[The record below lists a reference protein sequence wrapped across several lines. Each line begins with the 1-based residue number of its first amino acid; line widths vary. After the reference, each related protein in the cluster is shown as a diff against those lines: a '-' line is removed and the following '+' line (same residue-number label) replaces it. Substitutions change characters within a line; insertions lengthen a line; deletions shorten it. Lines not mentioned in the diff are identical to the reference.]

1 MQLRTYFAVA
11 TLLVASVARADDHFT
26 NAGQTRRETSKPVAS
41 ANPKPVASANPKP
54 VAGATQQPKQ
64 LQPAASAEDL
74 STRAIDKGS
83 VKLVQYSRALP
94 GQPPVV
100 DSPVPV
106 QSQSFFGRI
115 MELER
120 RKNAWLLK
128 TFLGRE

>member
-1 MQLRTYFAVA
+1 MRLKIYFAVA

-41 ANPKPVASANPKP
+41 ANSKPVTSAS
-54 VAGATQQPKQ
+54 QQPKQ
-64 LQPAASAEDL
+64 NQPAAFAEDS
-74 STRAIDKGS
+74 STRSIDNGK
-83 VKLVQYSRALP
+83 VKLVQHSRAVP
-94 GQPPVV
+94 GQQPVV
-100 DSPVPV
+100 DSPAPV

>member
-1 MQLRTYFAVA
+1 MRLKTYFAVA
-11 TLLVASVARADDHFT
+11 TLLVASVTRADDHFT

-41 ANPKPVASANPKP
+41 ANPKPF
-54 VAGATQQPKQ
+54 AGATQQPKQ

-94 GQPPVV
+94 GQQPVVDSPVV

>member
-11 TLLVASVARADDHFT
+11 TLLVASVTRADDHFT
-26 NAGQTRRETSKPVAS
+26 NAGQTRRETSKPVAG
-41 ANPKPVASANPKP
+41 AN
-54 VAGATQQPKQ
+54 QQPKQ
-64 LQPAASAEDL
+64 VQPAASAEDL

-83 VKLVQYSRALP
+83 VKLVQYSSAVP
-94 GQPPVV
+94 GQQPSV
-100 DSPVPV
+100 DRPVPV

>member
-11 TLLVASVARADDHFT
+11 TLLVTSATRADDHFT
-26 NAGQTRRETSKPVAS
+26 NAGQTRRETSKPVAG
-41 ANPKPVASANPKP
+41 AN
-54 VAGATQQPKQ
+54 QQSKQ
-64 LQPAASAEDL
+64 LPPPASAEDS
-74 STRAIDKGS
+74 STRAIDKGN
-83 VKLVQYSRALP
+83 VKLVQYSSAVP
-94 GQPPVV
+94 GQQPSV
-100 DSPVPV
+100 DRPVPV